1 MFSSPSFSGTFDR
14 WEESGSGGDG
24 EEQHLTTV
32 CRCTHLTDFGMAFE
46 RTAALLSAMFAD
58 PLPPW
63 SEAMALV
70 IFIVGG
76 SLGGFAFIGLLSEV
90 SDKRWRG
97 ELLEAVR
104 RGNLHHL
111 DKKRGEAKEVA
122 APQAAP
128 AKQAGRD
135 AETTVSRLQRQISTT
150 LMWGGKNS
158 MNPTTR
164 KIYQMRRAYNVG
176 ASNGEQ
182 YGEEVL
188 R

>member
-14 WEESGSGGDG
+14 WEESGSGEGG

-76 SLGGFAFIGLLSEV
+76 SLGGFAFIGLLGEV
-90 SDKRWRG
+90 SDRRWRG

-111 DKKRGEAKEVA
+111 DKNRGEAKEV
-122 APQAAP
+122 AAP

-135 AETTVSRLQRQISTT
+135 AETTISRLQRQISTT
-150 LMWGGKNS
+150 LMWGGKNH
-158 MNPTTR
+158 MNPTAR
-164 KIYQMRRAYNVG
+164 KIYEMRRAYNVG